1 MIKPFHNTVILKAME
16 EHTQERNS
24 TKNNVIKLLHI
35 SITIKGME
43 IFVLQSNPTN
53 VINVIKPFHKI
64 VFYKTIKEIIL
75 ERNPKAVRCDKAFSQ
90 YSNLQ
95 IHKRIHTG
103 VKSYKCNQCD
113 KAFFQHNN
121 LHIHKTIHTGE
132 KPYKC
137 HQL

>member
-1 MIKPFHNTVILKAME
+1 
-16 EHTQERNS
+16 
-24 TKNNVIKLLHI
+24 
-35 SITIKGME
+35 
-43 IFVLQSNPTN
+43 
-53 VINVIKPFHKI
+53 
-64 VFYKTIKEIIL
+64 
-75 ERNPKAVRCDKAFSQ
+75 
-90 YSNLQ
+90 
-95 IHKRIHTG
+95 